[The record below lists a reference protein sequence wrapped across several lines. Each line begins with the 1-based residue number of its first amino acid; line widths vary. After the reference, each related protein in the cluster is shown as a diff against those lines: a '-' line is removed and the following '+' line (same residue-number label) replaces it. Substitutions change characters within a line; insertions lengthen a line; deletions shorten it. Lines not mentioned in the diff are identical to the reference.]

1 MTKVISVKS
10 LSKKY
15 GKLVAVNNIS
25 FEVMKGEIFGFLGE
39 NGAGKTTILEM
50 IESLREPTSGEIE
63 VLDCDIKKDL
73 NCIKEKIGVQLQS
86 SAYYQF
92 LTLVEI
98 LNLFGSFYNKKV
110 DAMHLL
116 EMVDLAEK
124 AESFGRIWRSS
135 RGFSETNR
143 NNLRSRQQPGFLKY

>member
-39 NGAGKTTILEM
+39 NGAGKTTTLEM

-63 VLDCDIKKDL
+63 VLDCDIKK
-73 NCIKEKIGVQLQS
+73 GTV
-86 SAYYQF
+86 
-92 LTLVEI
+92 
-98 LNLFGSFYNKKV
+98 
-110 DAMHLL
+110 
-116 EMVDLAEK
+116 
-124 AESFGRIWRSS
+124 
-135 RGFSETNR
+135 
-143 NNLRSRQQPGFLKY
+143 